1 MRIKKLITILL
12 LSGLTAIN
20 MCSCEK
26 NSKEITTSEVMEDN
40 IEVVN
45 ENIVIGNRFVVL
57 NDDSEIQMDEDGSFI
72 YYRTKEEYD
81 GDYYKGTYEAYH
93 GQEALDK
100 VVSLEQYG
108 ITEEEIDRVIDS
120 TIESGYRLGD
130 VSGQNSM
137 FYMLENYTG
146 EKYSNAE
153 TYDVDKD
160 VFYCIILHN
169 DILYVDGKEEEIEHD
184 TVYIGYYIEE
194 VGMIDLL
201 NIGTANSAVWVL
213 Q

>member
-146 EKYSNAE
+146 EKYSNVE

-169 DILYVDGKEEEIEHD
+169 DILYMDGKEEEIEHD

-194 VGMIDLL
+194 EGMIDLL

>member
-1 MRIKKLITILL
+1 MRIKKLISILL

-20 MCSCEK
+20 MCSCDK

-169 DILYVDGKEEEIEHD
+169 DILYMDGKEEEIEHD

-194 VGMIDLL
+194 EGMIDLL
-201 NIGTANSAVWVL
+201 NIGTANSAVWIL

>member
-169 DILYVDGKEEEIEHD
+169 DILYMDGKEEEIEHD

-201 NIGTANSAVWVL
+201 NIGTANSAVWIL

>member
-20 MCSCEK
+20 MCSCDK

-45 ENIVIGNRFVVL
+45 ENIVIVNRFVVL

-100 VVSLEQYG
+100 VVSLEQHG

-169 DILYVDGKEEEIEHD
+169 DILYMDGKEEEIEHD

-201 NIGTANSAVWVL
+201 NIGTANSAVWIL

>member
-20 MCSCEK
+20 MCSCDK

-45 ENIVIGNRFVVL
+45 ENIVTGNRFVVL

-93 GQEALDK
+93 GQEAVDK

-169 DILYVDGKEEEIEHD
+169 DILYMDGKEEEIEHD

-201 NIGTANSAVWVL
+201 NIGTANSAVWIL

>member
-20 MCSCEK
+20 MCSCDK

-169 DILYVDGKEEEIEHD
+169 DILYMDGKEEEIEHD

-201 NIGTANSAVWVL
+201 NIGTANSAVWIL

>member
-1 MRIKKLITILL
+1 M
-12 LSGLTAIN
+12 
-20 MCSCEK
+20 
-26 NSKEITTSEVMEDN
+26 
-40 IEVVN
+40 
-45 ENIVIGNRFVVL
+45 
-57 NDDSEIQMDEDGSFI
+57 
-72 YYRTKEEYD
+72 
-81 GDYYKGTYEAYH
+81 
-93 GQEALDK
+93 
-100 VVSLEQYG
+100 EQYG
-108 ITEEEIDRVIDS
+108 ITEEEIDCVIDS

-169 DILYVDGKEEEIEHD
+169 DILYMDEKEEEIEYD

-194 VGMIDLL
+194 EGMIDLL
-201 NIGTANSAVWVL
+201 NIGTANSAVWIL

>member
-20 MCSCEK
+20 MCSCDK

-169 DILYVDGKEEEIEHD
+169 DILYMDGKEEEIEYD

-194 VGMIDLL
+194 EGMIDLL
-201 NIGTANSAVWVL
+201 NIGTANSAVWIL

>member
-20 MCSCEK
+20 MCSCDK

-146 EKYSNAE
+146 EKYSNVE

-169 DILYVDGKEEEIEHD
+169 DILYMDGKEEEIEHD

-194 VGMIDLL
+194 EGMIDLL
-201 NIGTANSAVWVL
+201 NIGTANSAVWIL

>member
-20 MCSCEK
+20 MCSCDK

-169 DILYVDGKEEEIEHD
+169 DILYMDGNEEEIEHD

>member
-20 MCSCEK
+20 MCSCDK

-93 GQEALDK
+93 GQEAVDK

-169 DILYVDGKEEEIEHD
+169 DILYMDGKEEEIEHD

-194 VGMIDLL
+194 EGMIDLL

>member
-20 MCSCEK
+20 MCSCDK

-169 DILYVDGKEEEIEHD
+169 DILYMDGNEEEIEHD

-194 VGMIDLL
+194 EGMIDLL
-201 NIGTANSAVWVL
+201 NIGTANSAVWIL

>member
-20 MCSCEK
+20 MCSCDK

-169 DILYVDGKEEEIEHD
+169 DILYMDGKEEEIEHD

-194 VGMIDLL
+194 EGMIDLL
-201 NIGTANSAVWVL
+201 NIGTANSAVWIL

>member
-1 MRIKKLITILL
+1 M
-12 LSGLTAIN
+12 
-20 MCSCEK
+20 
-26 NSKEITTSEVMEDN
+26 
-40 IEVVN
+40 VVSQ
-45 ENIVIGNRFVVL
+45 L
-57 NDDSEIQMDEDGSFI
+57 PI

-108 ITEEEIDRVIDS
+108 ITEEEI
-120 TIESGYRLGD
+120 
-130 VSGQNSM
+130 
-137 FYMLENYTG
+137 
-146 EKYSNAE
+146 
-153 TYDVDKD
+153 
-160 VFYCIILHN
+160 
-169 DILYVDGKEEEIEHD
+169 EHD
-184 TVYIGYYIEE
+184 TVYIGYYIEK

>member
-45 ENIVIGNRFVVL
+45 ENIVIGNRFVML

-146 EKYSNAE
+146 EKYSNVE

-169 DILYVDGKEEEIEHD
+169 DILYMDGKEEEIEHD

-194 VGMIDLL
+194 EGMIDLL
-201 NIGTANSAVWVL
+201 NIGTANSAVWIL